1 MNIVLCLG
9 AQTSLKDQF
18 IQKLSCDFSYSTPA
32 AGIGQYVLSQN
43 ITFVDI
49 KSESR
54 LMAPSVKRYCRI
66 ADVICLFYRQGDY
79 NSFEDM
85 KAILLAYKSFMHTR
99 QILTFCLENSTDT
112 AIAIPYDKPVMH
124 VRMSKWNDVFTAKET
139 ILNALGLGERLTAT
153 EEKECC
159 SMCVIL

>member
-9 AQTSLKDQF
+9 SHTSLKDQF
-18 IQKLSCDFSYSTPA
+18 IQKLACDFSYSTPI
-32 AGIGQYVLSQN
+32 IGVGHYVLAQN

-54 LMAPSVKRYCRI
+54 RMAPYVKKYCRR
-66 ADVICLFYRQGDY
+66 ANLICLFYRQGDY

-85 KAILLAYKSFMHTR
+85 KAIFLTYKSFMLSR
-99 QILTFCLENSTDT
+99 NILTFCIENSTDT
-112 AIAIPYDKPVMH
+112 ALTIPYEKPVMH
-124 VRMSKWNDVFTAKET
+124 IRLEKWNDVFTAKET
-139 ILNALGLGERLTAT
+139 ILDALGLGERRTAM

-159 SMCVIL
+159 SLCIIL